1 MRAQAPSRLLVTGLI
16 LAAGL
21 GAAAAAAP
29 DPEDPGLPAADALTA
44 GTAWHAAAATPPAAL
59 PMRSRQWLLD
69 DGAGH
74 QALLY
79 VGATARPR
87 ALLGWSGELGYEG
100 AGYVVIAQQDG
111 LLRLAGGRQV
121 AVGDATVRH
130 LGDHRLLRSAVVGP
144 SGVGRRGWDLL
155 LPAAWDQLRGQP
167 AAYYVVRVAVADDAD
182 AGARADSVLAAVLT
196 RLAATSGSR

>member
-1 MRAQAPSRLLVTGLI
+1 MPATAHRRLFVTGLI

-29 DPEDPGLPAADALTA
+29 DPEAPGLPAADALTA
-44 GTAWHAAAATPPAAL
+44 GTAWHASAATPLAAL
-59 PMRSRQWLLD
+59 PLRSRQWLLD

-100 AGYVVIAQQDG
+100 AGYVVVAEQDG

-130 LGDHRLLRSAVVGP
+130 LGDRRLLRSAVVGP

-155 LPAAWDQLRGQP
+155 LPAAWDLLRDQP
-167 AAYYVVRVAVADDAD
+167 AAYYVVRVAVADEAGAD
-182 AGARADSVLAAVLT
+182 ARADGVLAAVLA
-196 RLAATSGSR
+196 RLAVPS